1 MIFVCPTKKIGIEL
15 DRGSILYFRSVDLL
29 VEIKKRIP
37 LKNKNLKEYW
47 SMKFITMVR
56 ILGLSENAISAKSY
70 FSKK

>member
-37 LKNKNLKEYW
+37 
-47 SMKFITMVR
+47 
-56 ILGLSENAISAKSY
+56 
-70 FSKK
+70 